1 MESDKVYIT
10 KLSGNK
16 ELFSSVKLKKSLLR
30 SGATEDI
37 TKEIVNHVEAEL
49 GDEITTTKIYNH
61 AFSLLKKIQQQT
73 VAARY
78 SMRRAVFGLG
88 PSGFPFE
95 DYIAEIFRANGYTIN
110 SQRII
115 IGECAIHE
123 VDMIAHKGD
132 EYIGAEIKFH
142 NKFGI
147 KTDLKTALYVRER
160 FEDIKKGVESRKQ
173 SLPINKGMLITNTKF
188 TKHTISYAK
197 CAGLSL
203 LSWNYPKK
211 GNLEELI
218 RSTGVY
224 PVTVLTSLSKAEKTS
239 LLEQKVVLCS
249 DLNKKVYTLK
259 KAGLSSDKMATVLNE
274 SQALCHPLNIVE

>member
-1 MESDKVYIT
+1 MKENSVNII
-10 KLSGNK
+10 KLNGEK
-16 ELFSSVKLKKSLLR
+16 ELFSPEKLKRSLLR
-30 SGATEDI
+30 SGSAEDI
-37 TKEIVNHVEAEL
+37 TKEIVEHIESEL
-49 GDEITTTKIYNH
+49 KENMTTTEIYNH

-73 VAARY
+73 TAARY

-95 DYIAEIFRANGYTIN
+95 DYIAEIFRALGYTIN
-110 SQRII
+110 AQRII
-115 IGECAIHE
+115 VGECAVHE
-123 VDMIAHKGD
+123 VDMIAHKDD

-173 SLPINKGMLITNTKF
+173 PLPINKGMLITNTKF

-203 LSWNYPKK
+203 LSWSYPKK

-224 PVTVLTSLSKAEKTS
+224 PVTVLTSLSKKEKTS

-249 DLNKKVYTLK
+249 DLKKKVHALEN
-259 KAGLSSDKMATVLNE
+259 AGLSVGKLATVLNE
-274 SQALCHPLNIVE
+274 SQALCHPFNIVE